1 MFLFIDVILKKKNY
15 FMNQS
20 LDQESDDDKNVFMFI
35 SGRMFLVLIITM
47 YKVLLLP
54 DISVH
59 LSSQAPGLQ

>member
-1 MFLFIDVILKKKNY
+1 
-15 FMNQS
+15 MNQS

-54 DISVH
+54 DISIH

>member
-1 MFLFIDVILKKKNY
+1 MFLFIDAILKKKNY